1 MNYLVAGGAGYIG
14 SHMVKLL
21 AEAGHQVWVLDN
33 LSTGH
38 RWAVDP
44 ARCTECDLLDAAAL
58 DQLFAVQR
66 FDAVLHFAA
75 SSLVGESIADPGK
88 YYRNNVAATV
98 SLLEAMRRHS
108 VDQLVF
114 SSTAAI
120 FGEPRYSPIDEAHP
134 KAPIN
139 PYGRSKWMIEQILD
153 DYAQAHDL
161 RSVCLRYF
169 NAAGA
174 WPDGSIGEAH
184 SPETHL
190 IPLAIGAALG
200 QRPPLT
206 LFGDDYPTHDGTC
219 IRDYIHVVDLSSAHL
234 LALQHLQQGG
244 GSRQFN
250 LGNGT
255 GYSVLDVITAV
266 EQVCAR
272 KVPMVRGARRSGDP
286 ATLVADAR
294 QIQSEWGWQTRY
306 PDLHSM
312 VEHALRF
319 CQRADS
325 RS

>member
-21 AEAGHQVWVLDN
+21 AEAGHQVWGLDN

-44 ARCTECDLLDAAAL
+44 ARFTECDLLDAAAL
-58 DQLFAVQR
+58 DQLFAAQR

-153 DYAQAHDL
+153 DYAQAHGL

-174 WPDGSIGEAH
+174 WPDGSLGEAH
-184 SPETHL
+184 TPETHL

-200 QRPPLT
+200 QRPALT

-244 GSRQFN
+244 SSRQFN

-272 KVPMVRGARRSGDP
+272 KVPMVSGARRSGDP

-294 QIQSEWGWQTRY
+294 QIQQQWGWQTRY
-306 PDLHSM
+306 PDLNSM

-319 CQRADS
+319 CQQGPR
-325 RS
+325 